1 MSEVGRALPSESS
14 ALHVSGRAIYVAD
27 LATRFNGLL
36 HAWPVQVPVA
46 HARVVNIQTDA
57 AANVAGV
64 VWILTSR
71 DIPGENDTGP
81 ARHDE
86 PLLPSEVQYH
96 GQAVAWVLAESEE
109 QAKLASEQVRVEYEE
124 LPAVVSI
131 SAAMAADSYHTEE
144 LQIRRGHPEAE
155 LQNAPIRLEGEL
167 EIGGQEH
174 FYLEMQASLAQPD
187 VSGGLHVYSSTQHPN
202 ETQAIVARVLGV
214 PKHQIVCEA
223 PRMGGAF
230 GGKEVQ
236 ANAFAAIAALGA
248 HVTGRPVMVRLD
260 RRRDMILTGKRHPF
274 WARYE
279 AGCSRDGKLLSAKL
293 TLVSDG
299 GYSLDLSR
307 PVLSRA
313 LFHVDNAYLIP
324 HLEVTGR
331 VAKTHKTSQTA
342 FRGFGG
348 PQGMLVMEEV
358 LDHVARRTGLAPHDV
373 RARNFYREGDCT
385 HFGQRVNN
393 AERITR
399 IDRELK
405 ASADFTQRTTE
416 TEEFNAE
423 HTVVKRGIAIT
434 PVKFGISFTTA
445 FFNQAG
451 ALVLIYQDGSVQVN
465 HGGTEMGQGLTT
477 KIQQIAADAL
487 GLERRSIRVMSTR
500 TDKVPN
506 TSATAA
512 STGSDLNGAAV
523 HEACTK
529 LRARLAEVAARLLD
543 AAPDEICFE
552 RGELHRQGRDEQ
564 RIAFPKV
571 VARAYLDRVQLFAS
585 GHYATPGIHFDEE
598 RGRGEPFHYFC
609 FGAAVSEVEV
619 DGETGEYRLLRVDLL
634 ADAGNSLS
642 PMIDL
647 GQVEGGFVQGV
658 GWLTREDLRWDEQG
672 KLLTIGASTY
682 KLPTLSDV
690 PEVFNARLLDR
701 AAEPGVIHGSK
712 AVGEPPFMLALSV
725 REALRAAVAAFAS
738 SPPERVSLGCPAT
751 PEQMLWAIDRVRAP
765 ASR

>member
-1 MSEVGRALPSESS
+1 MSEVGRAIPAESA
-14 ALHVSGRAIYVAD
+14 ALHVSGRALYVDD
-27 LATRFNGLL
+27 LATRFSGLL
-36 HAWPVQVPVA
+36 HAWPVQAPHA
-46 HARVVNIQTDA
+46 HARVLSIQTDA
-57 AANVAGV
+57 ARTMPGV
-64 VWILTSR
+64 VWVLTSR
-71 DIPGENDTGP
+71 DVPGENDTGP

-109 QAKLASEQVRVEYEE
+109 RAKLASLQVRVEYEP
-124 LPAVVSI
+124 LPVIASI
-131 SAAMAADSYHTEE
+131 AAAMAAESFQSDE
-144 LQIRRGHPEAE
+144 LCIRRGQPEAE
-155 LQNAPIRLEGEL
+155 LQRAPLRIAGEI

-174 FYLEMQASLAQPD
+174 FYLEMHASIALRDA
-187 VSGGLHVYSSTQHPN
+187 SGGLHVYSSTQHPS

-214 PKHQIVCEA
+214 PKHEIVCES

-236 ANAFAAIAALGA
+236 ANAFAAVAALGA
-248 HVTGRPVMVRLD
+248 HVTGRPVVVRLD
-260 RRRDMILTGKRHPF
+260 RRRDMTLTGKRHPF
-274 WARYE
+274 WACYE
-279 AGCSRDGKLLSAKL
+279 AGCSPEGKLLAAKL
-293 TLVSDG
+293 SLVSDG

-348 PQGMLVMEEV
+348 PQGMVVIEEI
-358 LDHVARRTGLAPHDV
+358 LDHIARKTGLAPHEV
-373 RARNFYREGDCT
+373 RARNFYRDGDCT
-385 HFGQRVNN
+385 HYGQRVTH
-393 AERITR
+393 AERIAR
-399 IDRELK
+399 IDSELK
-405 ASADFTQRTTE
+405 ASSDFEQRITSVDA
-416 TEEFNAE
+416 FNAAN
-423 HTVVKRGIAIT
+423 TTLKRGLAIT

-477 KIQQIAADAL
+477 KIRQIAADAL
-487 GLERRSIRVMSTR
+487 GLKQESIRVMSTR

-523 HEACTK
+523 HQACTK
-529 LRARLAEVAARLLD
+529 LRERLSQVAARLLD
-543 AAPDEICFE
+543 AAPDEVLFE
-552 RGELHRQGRDEQ
+552 CGEIYRQGRTE
-564 RIAFPKV
+564 RRVPFAKV
-571 VARAYLDRVQLFAS
+571 VARAYLERVQLFAS

-609 FGAAVSEVEV
+609 FGGAASEVEV

-642 PMIDL
+642 PMIDI

-672 KLLTIGASTY
+672 KLLTVGASSY
-682 KLPTLSDV
+682 KLPALSDI
-690 PEVFNARLLDR
+690 PEAFHTRLLQR
-701 AAEPGVIHGSK
+701 AAEPGVIYGSK

-738 SPPERVSLGCPAT
+738 TAPARVTLGCPAT
-751 PEQMLWAIDRVRAP
+751 PEQVLWAIDRVRAT
-765 ASR
+765 